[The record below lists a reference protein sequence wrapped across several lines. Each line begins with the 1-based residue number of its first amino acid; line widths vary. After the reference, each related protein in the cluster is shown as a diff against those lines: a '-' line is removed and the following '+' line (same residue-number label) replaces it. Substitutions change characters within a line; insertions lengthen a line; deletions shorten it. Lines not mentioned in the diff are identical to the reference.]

1 MSTAGAIDGII
12 KTKPEP
18 YKAVESLNISKML
31 LESAENNLKEK
42 RYLSAYED
50 ALGAIRMSAA
60 ALMFLD
66 GRIAPT
72 LEKATEYLREFYPKL
87 DAEGWK
93 KAEFN
98 HPQKKGALMRMMEI
112 IGVKKINEE
121 EETNEVLNL
130 AKNFVDYSERLVNG
144 NVQEW

>member
-1 MSTAGAIDGII
+1 MSTAGAII

-31 LESAENNLKEK
+31 LESAENNLKER

-66 GRIAPT
+66 GRIALT
-72 LEKATEYLREFYPKL
+72 LEKATEYIREFYPKL
-87 DAEGWK
+87 DVDGWK
-93 KAEFN
+93 KAEYN
-98 HPQKKGALMRMMEI
+98 HPQKKGALARIAEI

-121 EETNEVLNL
+121 EEANGVLNL
-130 AKNFVDYSERLVNG
+130 AKNFVDYSEKVVNG
-144 NVQEW
+144 NIQE